1 MFDQRWQ
8 QLAKIIVQHSLEMQP
23 NELLRIQGEA
33 IAKPLLYALYREALH
48 AGAMIIPR
56 IIDPVFSE
64 ILFKEGN
71 DAQLQFSPSTLTHEI
86 ETMST
91 WCDIYSEINTKQ
103 FNHIDQER
111 QQLRSQAAS
120 SVQALFNAK
129 AAQNHLR
136 WCDVIYPTQA
146 FAQDAGMSLWD
157 FEDLVVKAC
166 LLDQPDPVKAWQ
178 TIYQQ
183 QQKIT
188 DFLNTCRTIR
198 MQGPGVDLSYRCDDR
213 IWINC
218 AGKRNLPD
226 GEVFTA
232 PIEDSVNGRLSI
244 SHPSLYLGNLV
255 SGIQLVIEAGK
266 VTQASAEQGQD
277 FLHTMLEL
285 DAGARFIGEVAFG
298 LNPGITQPTG
308 QTIFDEKMAG
318 TMHLA
323 LGNAYPECGGTNQST
338 LHWDLVCDLH
348 QAEVYAND
356 ELCYVN
362 GKFII

>member
-1 MFDQRWQ
+1 
-8 QLAKIIVQHSLEMQP
+8 
-23 NELLRIQGEA
+23 
-33 IAKPLLYALYREALH
+33 
-48 AGAMIIPR
+48 MIIPR

-86 ETMST
+86 ETMSA

-103 FNHIDQER
+103 FNHVDQQR

-277 FLHTMLEL
+277 FPHAMLEL

-348 QAEVYAND
+348 HAEVYAND

-362 GKFII
+362 EKFII